1 MTGEEGA
8 EVAALSIPVE
18 INVPVREG
26 VKSTDF

>member
-8 EVAALSIPVE
+8 EVAGLSIPVG